1 MPISEHKTVNILTG
15 SDCPDLFVIED
26 QRAGRVGE
34 PYAYKYPLGWAIIG
48 PVDRTP
54 TADAFTINLQTVTNE
69 ELSKSFSK
77 MWLTDFPDVA
87 ATNKTAMSV
96 DDRIAAKI
104 VEDSIKKEN
113 GRYMLKMPFKTDPQK
128 IPNNRIVAEKRLKY
142 LKNKLLRQPHL
153 QEGYIK
159 TVQGYIEAGYARK
172 LTE

>member
-1 MPISEHKTVNILTG
+1 
-15 SDCPDLFVIED
+15 
-26 QRAGRVGE
+26 
-34 PYAYKYPLGWAIIG
+34 
-48 PVDRTP
+48 
-54 TADAFTINLQTVTNE
+54 
-69 ELSKSFSK
+69 

-113 GRYMLKMPFKTDPQK
+113 GRYMLKMPFKTDPMK
-128 IPNNRIVAEKRLKY
+128 IPNNKIVAEKRLKY

-159 TVQGYIEAGYARK
+159 TVQGYLEAGYACK
-172 LTE
+172 LTDQEFNEERRFGTWNIPHHAIMSPKSPKW